1 MKILAITSVLLMSLN
16 LFAETATDEKPNYK
30 KNEDQ
35 GKVVS
40 TAKKVSGE
48 TKRALRIV
56 GRKSMDAT
64 CELGS
69 SKAECEKQKAEH
81 ASENKKDEVMG
92 VDGN

>member
-1 MKILAITSVLLMSLN
+1 MKITALAITLLLSLN
-16 LFAETATDEKPNYK
+16 LCAETKKEYK

-35 GKVVS
+35 GKVIS

-64 CELGS
+64 CELGM
-69 SKAECEKQKAEH
+69 SKAECAKQKANH
-81 ASENKKDEVMG
+81 DALTKKEEIEG